1 MSPPLILLGT
11 FQLSYYVGKLNL
23 PHLPEIHSRLKKKK
37 KVSCPKARVRW
48 PMHHCL
54 LTESL
59 PQWSLIDSYHQV
71 GPNVELT
78 NSWAGEVSVGI
89 SLMVAYWQGWA
100 MHCPIAGQDL
110 LLSNRMWSNTAKQ
123 WLPANGCAH
132 AALFH
137 KDTLGTMCFNLID
150 WLLSHLRFLFH
161 RLV

>member
-1 MSPPLILLGT
+1 
-11 FQLSYYVGKLNL
+11 
-23 PHLPEIHSRLKKKK
+23 
-37 KVSCPKARVRW
+37 
-48 PMHHCL
+48 MHHYL

-59 PQWSLIDSYHQV
+59 PQWSLIDRYHQV
-71 GPNVELT
+71 APNVELT

-132 AALFH
+132 ATLFH
-137 KDTLGTMCFNLID
+137 KDTLGPVCFNLFD
-150 WLLSHLRFLFH
+150 WLLSHLRFWFQ
-161 RLV
+161 RLVYLLYIILFIVFPGMPVSSAYLYSPPTIATWLHVPHTL